1 MTYFDLYVAVKCGR
15 DSKLEK
21 PKNTYIEEDVK
32 LVNE

>member
-1 MTYFDLYVAVKCGR
+1 MTYFNLYVAVKWGR

-32 LVNE
+32 LANE